1 MRSWSGPTKRAGEN
15 TTEPIDPDTWAA
27 LFQWCQWFI
36 ENLADDIL
44 RARDRRDEMAAQLRK
59 KSRTGDDKR
68 RKRYLSNL
76 RRRGAALPGRMHNGR
91 PGLAREY
98 AALQAGVGLNSVRR
112 PSGFPVELGAPLDI
126 AIHGRIEGQPWTDA
140 IDFYEVDALV
150 HHLAT
155 ACLIVIALL
164 TGMRGQEVRE
174 LTRDCCHRIDRGG
187 LRPPGYEI
195 WGKEFKVRGPDGA
208 TVPGGRERGKPW
220 AGIIPVPQAVAVMK
234 KLHDHEVLFPQV
246 VFQTRGGRGD
256 RAVNTTVL
264 KIASSDS

>member
-1 MRSWSGPTKRAGEN
+1 MQWTAEQGITCAQEASENVLRAYAEHVTLQPKSRAWKQGRLRALTVLWLIGQYLPVPDRLRQPPWEIPGEETIAELVGPTKRAGEN

-164 TGMRGQEVRE
+164 TGMRAR
-174 LTRDCCHRIDRGG
+174 RS
-187 LRPPGYEI
+187 
-195 WGKEFKVRGPDGA
+195 
-208 TVPGGRERGKPW
+208 
-220 AGIIPVPQAVAVMK
+220 
-234 KLHDHEVLFPQV
+234 
-246 VFQTRGGRGD
+246 
-256 RAVNTTVL
+256 
-264 KIASSDS
+264 AS